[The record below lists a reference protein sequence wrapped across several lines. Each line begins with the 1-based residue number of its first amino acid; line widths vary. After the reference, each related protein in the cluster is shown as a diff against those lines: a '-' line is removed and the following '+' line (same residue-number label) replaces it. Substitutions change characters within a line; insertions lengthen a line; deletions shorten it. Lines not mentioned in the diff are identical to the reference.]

1 MRISIVTSVFNGMP
15 YLAAAM
21 DSVAGQQGVEIEHVV
36 ADGGSR
42 DGSLEYLQT
51 AVSSVARILEGPDRG
66 VYDAL
71 NKGFAQSSGDILGL
85 LHADDLFARG
95 DVLSQVEQV
104 FQDPSVDMVY
114 GDLLYVQ
121 RDHPDRTVRLWR
133 SGPFS
138 RRRLK
143 YGWMPPHPTVFLR
156 RRLWDQLGPY
166 RLDLDIS
173 ADYEWLLRALTLQ
186 DLKVRYLPEVLV
198 KMRVGGISNR
208 SMGNLV
214 RKSRQDLW
222 AMRAHGVGGVASL
235 AAKNLRKLP
244 QFIFRT

>member
-21 DSVAGQQGVEIEHVV
+21 DSVAGQQGVEVEHVV

-85 LHADDLFARG
+85 LHADDLFARR
-95 DVLSQVEQV
+95 DVLSQVAQV

-133 SGPFS
+133 SGQFS

-173 ADYEWLLRALTLQ
+173 ADYEWLLRALTFQ

-222 AMRAHGVGGVASL
+222 AMRAHGVGGMASL

-244 QFIFRT
+244 QFIFRA